1 MCQFDGSLIVE
12 AYTLYSSTLNVVS
25 APPQIVRVQS
35 LHAGANMK
43 MSTSLRVC
51 VPVNEAQQISL
62 TLYYVATCIR
72 VFICFPCL
80 FVACSKYPCSSCSFT
95 SVFVSI
101 VVWQCYLAVCRGI
114 INFTSLCLV
123 FVSHATNRAYVSCRW
138 IPSVSACLTDLIS
151 NLFVSIQYMYFTYS
165 CLQPIP

>member
-62 TLYYVATCIR
+62 TLLPFAYSKVYLFAFR
-72 VFICFPCL
+72 VCL
-80 FVACSKYPCSSCSFT
+80 WPV
-95 SVFVSI
+95 
-101 VVWQCYLAVCRGI
+101 
-114 INFTSLCLV
+114 IN
-123 FVSHATNRAYVSCRW
+123 
-138 IPSVSACLTDLIS
+138 IPDRFHES
-151 NLFVSIQYMYFTYS
+151 Y
-165 CLQPIP
+165 